1 MKLFTSKIMTLV
13 ISSILSVSMLT
24 GCNSSE
30 HMQKENTQE
39 VMELTKDQQ
48 LMIMKT
54 DFNFYTTIAD
64 EFELVERDIQLACCH
79 KSDEEIE
86 EGLERLEILI
96 NKIENYECLD
106 KYYNTLSEECKT
118 AMIKNMKIYKN
129 SAIECM
135 NNNFDTM
142 PRTYTEYS
150 NATFN
155 NLNKLGLEI
164 DNNY

>member
-1 MKLFTSKIMTLV
+1 MKLFTSKIMILV
-13 ISSILSVSMLT
+13 ISSVVLNLSMLT

-39 VMELTKDQQ
+39 ILELTKDQQ

-54 DFNFYTTIAD
+54 DFNFYTTID
-64 EFELVERDIQLACCH
+64 NEFELVERDIQLACVH
-79 KSDEEIE
+79 KIDEEME
-86 EGLERLEILI
+86 EGLVRLELLI
-96 NKIENYECLD
+96 DKIDNYECLD
-106 KYYNTLSEECKT
+106 KYYNPLSEECKT
-118 AMIKNMKIYKN
+118 AMIENMKIFKD

-135 NNNFDTM
+135 NNNFETM
-142 PRTYTEYS
+142 PRTDTEYS

-164 DNNY
+164 DNN

>member
-64 EFELVERDIQLACCH
+64 EFELVERDIQLACVH
-79 KSDEEIE
+79 KSDEEME
-86 EGLERLEILI
+86 EGLVRLEILI
-96 NKIENYECLD
+96 DKIENYECLD

-118 AMIKNMKIYKN
+118 AMIENMKIFKD
-129 SAIECM
+129 SAIECK
-135 NNNFDTM
+135 NNNFETM
-142 PRTYTEYS
+142 PRTDTEYS